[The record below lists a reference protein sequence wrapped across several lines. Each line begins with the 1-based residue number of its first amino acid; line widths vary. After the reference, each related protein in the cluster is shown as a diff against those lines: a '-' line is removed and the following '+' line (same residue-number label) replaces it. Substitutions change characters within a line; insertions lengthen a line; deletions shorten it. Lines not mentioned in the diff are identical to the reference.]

1 MRAFPRNCIFYELC
15 HEEISSQIIKLK
27 GQQCQNREFL
37 RKRMRLRPKKRS
49 KKLLVYLMMAQYL
62 ERSVES
68 YRNIKFNVFWPLQL
82 RKKVSE
88 HVDKEGYGLTDYR
101 TTTMYDYRPHQQTW
115 TKPITPI
122 PEQPHKNRIYLSE
135 LTDGNSPKRRGINK
149 FFDDNL
155 GDFYRNRTEKYDLYA
170 SYNPGTGEYSN
181 IKETINK

>member
-1 MRAFPRNCIFYELC
+1 MLKQILDTMCI
-15 HEEISSQIIKLK
+15 
-27 GQQCQNREFL
+27 
-37 RKRMRLRPKKRS
+37 PKRS
-49 KKLLVYLMMAQYL
+49 PRESILNFLSYPLSEKKL
-62 ERSVES
+62 
-68 YRNIKFNVFWPLQL
+68 
-82 RKKVSE
+82 SE
-88 HVDKEGYGLTDYR
+88 HVDKESYGLTDYR

-115 TKPITPI
+115 TKPVTPI